1 MKKVSE
7 LKVGMMAIY
16 IGDDD
21 FIKISTITSNKN
33 GLIKLANGHLLDK
46 DTRVYDS
53 VEDAEKSLIVK
64 LEADIKQ
71 YEADKLLAEAKIM
84 AAKAKLIKLN
94 RACG

>member
-84 AAKAKLIKLN
+84 AAMAKLIKLN